1 MPNNQVYWREIEGKH
16 LINYRITALVTPLV
30 VLTVPLQ
37 EMKSETNGT
46 FLDWTIASTVA
57 WGVIAFLYFLADITI
72 FKSRAN
78 RKYPVSVAICFGAV
92 LGFAKG
98 FVTAFTAIN
107 MSLVTRDET
116 KLLYFRSVT
125 GLFIGAMTV
134 PLFAF
139 LLAAISDYAS
149 ERKKLIEDYL
159 LLEEQIRGES
169 ETLDE
174 LKSKLSTKVD
184 ENLTKSLLKAQMK
197 IKTGKEAVGQW
208 QEIADTLRSAAEETI
223 RPLSHAMWN
232 VRRKEMQLTTFEF
245 LKFAI
250 QNIKFR
256 PVVVLPLY
264 IVTTLMALQDGS
276 SIWKPSYVM
285 LLKAMMVWVLL
296 EIGQIFLELF
306 KQKFKHVLTLVLIA
320 VGGIYFV
327 LTELIYE
334 TTSYQT
340 TFWDLGESVWLIIL
354 VLVTGIADSALRT
367 QIFQITTLKGL
378 IAKKRIELIANGRE
392 LDRMGREMARYLHGT
407 IQSKLMAA
415 AMAVEIAGRKNDKKQ
430 LDIEINK
437 ALQTLQ
443 MPTQE
448 YLDARISDLNDGL
461 DELAQ
466 KWDGII
472 KIDFK
477 KIVTEVFSQSETI
490 TILDI
495 ANEGI
500 LNAYRHGAAT
510 SAQLHLK
517 RLKNNMIK
525 LEISDNGIGVQAIKP
540 GLGSQY
546 FNSLTSNWSLENK
559 KASKGAVL
567 TIEF

>member
-16 LINYRITALVTPLV
+16 LINYRITAVVTPLV

-72 FKSRAN
+72 FRNRNN

-264 IVTTLMALQDGS
+264 IVTTLMALQ
-276 SIWKPSYVM
+276 
-285 LLKAMMVWVLL
+285 
-296 EIGQIFLELF
+296 ELI

-334 TTSYQT
+334 ATSYQT

-430 LDIEINK
+430 LDIEIDK

-472 KIDFK
+472 KIDFN
-477 KIVTEVFSQSETI
+477 KIVTEVFSLSETI

-559 KASKGAVL
+559 KTSKGAVL